1 MKTIIIIS
9 LFFLSILCFN
19 TSAQEVTFSGK
30 HGNAF
35 NFGLGSG
42 GIIAY
47 NGLGISLTMFH
58 VNYKYN
64 TAKKITFNSTGG
76 FYRDRLKYN
85 WENNKQDYAYTNY
98 YFQKTTIP
106 TDAKSIYNFNKKL
119 TANSKKDFYL
129 TDSSD
134 NTALNS
140 SWDDDYLGVE
150 LSFHLSGTSPIGF
163 DIY

>member
-1 MKTIIIIS
+1 MKTINLIS
-9 LFFLSILCFN
+9 LIFLSILCFN
-19 TSAQEVTFSGK
+19 TSAQEVTLSGK
-30 HGNAF
+30 HGNNF

-64 TAKKITFNSTGG
+64 TAKKITFNSSGS

-85 WENNKQDYAYTNY
+85 WENNKQDYTYTNY
-98 YFQKTTIP
+98 NFQKTSIP
-106 TDAKSIYNFNKKL
+106 TDVKDKYYFNQRL
-119 TANSKKDFYL
+119 IAISDQGFYQ

-134 NTALNS
+134 NSTLNS
-140 SWDDDYLGVE
+140 SWDNDILGVE
-150 LSFHLSGTSPIGF
+150 LFFHLSGTSPIGF
-163 DIY
+163 SIY